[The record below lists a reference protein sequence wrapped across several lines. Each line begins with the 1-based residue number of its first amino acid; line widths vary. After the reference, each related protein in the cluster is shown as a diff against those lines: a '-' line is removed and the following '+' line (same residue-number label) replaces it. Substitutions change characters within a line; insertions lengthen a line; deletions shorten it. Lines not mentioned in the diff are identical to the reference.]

1 MKDLKTLSKDVAEK
15 YSISKDVL
23 SILIM
28 AINNIEYTCK
38 ENPNAQKDLIYNSLI
53 VTAKNAM
60 VTKVRENIS
69 VRDDILEGN
78 SNILNLINN
87 LPLSPDS
94 DCVEI
99 RNNLNQKFIELGE
112 YKQQIVDLHK
122 QKESDKI

>member
-1 MKDLKTLSKDVAEK
+1 MKNLKTISKEVAEK

-23 SILIM
+23 SILIT

-53 VTAKNAM
+53 ATAKNAM
-60 VTKVRENIS
+60 VTKVREDIS
-69 VRDDILEGN
+69 ARDDILEGN

-87 LPLSPDS
+87 LPLAPDS

-99 RNNLNQKFIELGE
+99 RNNINQKFIELGE
-112 YKQQIVDLHK
+112 YKKQIVNLHM